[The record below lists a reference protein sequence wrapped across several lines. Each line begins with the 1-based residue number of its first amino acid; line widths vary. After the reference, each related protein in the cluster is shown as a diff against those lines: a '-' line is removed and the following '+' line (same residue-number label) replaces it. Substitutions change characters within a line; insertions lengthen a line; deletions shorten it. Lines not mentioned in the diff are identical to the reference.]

1 MFNDERPVPLGEDG
15 GMRTTNLAKAGLIV
29 ALQRHTMRFR
39 KRSRRGFTNLMAG
52 DWQRQ
57 RERRRRLVGRRKIG
71 RRRMKRR
78 LSIPVGEEQELLVK
92 SDLRQLVRWRLDRA
106 MSDQGK
112 QEVGLPVPILPPA
125 LRVLVER
132 PVWAAP
138 VVPA

>member
-1 MFNDERPVPLGEDG
+1 
-15 GMRTTNLAKAGLIV
+15 MRTTNLAKAGLIV

-52 DWQRQ
+52 NWQRQ

-71 RRRMKRR
+71 RRRTKWR
-78 LSIPVGEEQELLVK
+78 LSLAVGEEQELLVK
-92 SDLRQLVRWRLDRA
+92 SDFQPLVRWRLGRA
-106 MSDQGK
+106 MSEQGK
-112 QEVGLPVPILPPA
+112 QEVGWPVPILPPA